1 MSEFEEL
8 IDIME
13 RLRGEGG
20 CPWDR
25 KQSYETL
32 RAYIVEE
39 AYELVEAITNGLP
52 DKIKEESGDL
62 LLQIVFIASIA
73 KEKCQFDI
81 NDVINSLCGKLI
93 RRHPHV
99 FADESVADSDEV
111 LRNWERIK
119 LEEKK
124 VEEANPSE
132 SKSDSILSGVPRTLP
147 ALLKAYRIQEK
158 AAHVG
163 FDWEKEDISPIL
175 LKIQEEMV
183 EVEKA
188 IEEKDS
194 VGIEEEIGDLLFA
207 SVNLARHLGVNPDV
221 ALGRANEKFMLRFSE
236 IEKMIKE
243 SGRNWAEFSLG
254 DLDNMWNLAKKR
266 VG

>member
-1 MSEFEEL
+1 MGKFDEL
-8 IDIME
+8 VGIME
-13 RLRGEGG
+13 KLRGEGG

-25 KQSYETL
+25 KQSHETL

-52 DKIKEESGDL
+52 GKIIEESGDL

-73 KEKCQFDI
+73 KEKCQFNI
-81 NDVINSLCGKLI
+81 NDVIDNLCSKLI

-99 FADESVADSDEV
+99 FAKESAADSDEV

-124 VEEANPSE
+124 VEELNSSE
-132 SKSDSILSGVPRTLP
+132 SKRSSILSGVPRTLP

-163 FDWEKEDISPIL
+163 FDWEKEDISPIF
-175 LKIQEEMV
+175 LKIQEEI
-183 EVEKA
+183 EEIEKA
-188 IEEKDS
+188 IEEKDIMC
-194 VGIEEEIGDLLFA
+194 IEEEIGDLLFA

-236 IEKMIKE
+236 IEKLVAE
-243 SGRNWAEFSLG
+243 SDRNWEEFSLG
-254 DLDNMWNLAKKR
+254 ELDKMWNLAKKR